1 MTHRYLNDLGAND
14 LTVEISESKQRLEDI
29 TGNQVAHFS
38 CPGGR
43 INSTAKKIALDAG
56 YRSVAT
62 SRIGLNTNET
72 DRFALTRV
80 AVKRG
85 VKASRVEA
93 FCRGEGLFSSQV
105 RETVLLA
112 TKHLLGNSMYE
123 RVRAGMLRQT

>member
-1 MTHRYLNDLGAND
+1 
-14 LTVEISESKQRLEDI
+14 
-29 TGNQVAHFS
+29 
-38 CPGGR
+38 
-43 INSTAKKIALDAG
+43 
-56 YRSVAT
+56 
-62 SRIGLNTNET
+62 LNTNET